1 MAEGVGESGVKSRKK
16 PQNIKSHHNN
26 IPVNFVNKSGKK
38 DNDKQLANKLHAG
51 IQDSDISQ
59 TDISFQRPKHS
70 SQEEQNETNKS
81 TTSVVVRGPST
92 SNSPHRSKEK
102 QESKRDRTKNDNE
115 LVNGCNRIPP
125 NNSRAAEK
133 SKEHEKKVKSKK
145 GKSDSNNK
153 QEARDELDL
162 QQSFQNLIVGNRRQY
177 IADDHNAENSHSD
190 GKEEPISSKK
200 SVKSKE
206 RNKEIE
212 NQLRK
217 DLQQARN
224 KFWLNYFQKRPT
236 ELVVLTFHRMNE
248 LQKVDLK
255 QQHAQFKCG
264 VCQYYCNSMAVVTK
278 HIKEDRHNK
287 NIKKLLDN
295 YTVKVIPSLPAS
307 HTDVQTEMLENLYTQ
322 YGMREDDRTVRQV
335 VVKYIDELV
344 QKELPGCSVR
354 MFGSSVHCLGLKAS
368 DLNIDLRVGKNW
380 VASKALC
387 LVAELIKKN
396 SAFCHVKTNFT
407 EKIPTV
413 VFMHGESKVSCVIS
427 LNNERPVLL
436 SAFIAKYTP
445 LHPFLPRLTTVFRLW
460 GKLACVDQQDKG
472 LWPAYALYLLVI
484 FFLQHCHEPVLPVLN
499 DFVGEAASENP
510 SQSDL
515 NENVLKLD
523 TDEVKSKWQSKNTQT
538 LGELWVNLL
547 KFYASNCDSPDYVVS
562 IDGSEPKFRQPKRI
576 NIVDPFMPKR
586 NVTRTVTC
594 ASLYNYIAHC
604 LKTTYRYFGVP
615 QTQQGP
621 IFGSIAEELT
631 PPEKYLHHK
640 DVFVAHNS
648 MTSQFIRMIPLIDK
662 NYLLNDITEDEAY
675 KKVTKMLNTKH
686 QSYMNLSNVNI
697 KLIERAY
704 PNEGQYKNLIVSP
717 QDANYLIYQLD
728 PTALEYRFNR
738 CTFTADVAMPLV
750 CEVCKEEGHI
760 KDECPAEELSA
771 LEPLPPVDKKMLLWL
786 DALCAEVYDK
796 WIPDAWE
803 LRKRD
808 EIVQLLQQYISS
820 IYPTAVLTL
829 FGSSKNGFGSKRSD
843 LDVCLTFNEEDA
855 RKGLKAPVF
864 IEKLGAQLKKCP
876 GLKNLLIISS
886 AKVPIIKFEH
896 TESKLEG
903 DISLYNILG
912 QENTQLLRSYT
923 EIDNRVTPLGFMM
936 KKFAKHCHIGDA
948 SKGGLSSY
956 AYSLMVI
963 YFLQHCSPPVLP
975 VLQELHE
982 GDGPCPEVYID
993 GCNTY
998 YYKDIHKLNEVW
1010 KDRQKN
1016 TYSVGHLWLQ
1026 LLRFYT
1032 EIFDIENHVISIRTF
1047 KPVTKFEKLW
1057 ISKCIAIEDP
1067 FDVAHNLG
1075 SALSRNMNIFII
1087 KALRK
1092 GRKIFGT
1099 PIHYIPNHTNSIQAI
1114 YFNTA
1119 EFQDTSP
1126 PNDRGCRFCKTIG
1139 HIVRDCPTKKA
1150 IAERKNPQKKHKKSK
1165 ESAATSAEDSKE
1177 TEISLGTS
1185 GSDSESEKD
1194 SAESIGDKMS
1204 LSKAFK
1210 HVEDDNPPMEKTPHL
1225 KLKSTKADYFQPAV
1239 DNVHL
1244 GMTSHLKLKLKSMKA
1259 DSKNNHGQQHHL
1271 VGIPLMKT
1279 GTIQPVPQNA
1289 SSNNNVQEKYF
1300 EDIARTYGVP
1310 YHGIMHSKGMQNS
1323 SLPAGNHDSGELLP
1337 IQTKPVAESEGDI
1350 FKKGVEIPKTLVYTN
1365 SNFKNECQ
1373 NMGLFP
1379 PTHTASSQIPSSI
1392 VYTNSNYRNDRGVPG
1407 ASPPTER
1414 DLNREVMRSLTEM
1427 HQQQRFAPARTPP
1440 LLGNPNCC
1448 ASVNELHS
1456 HQYETVGNSVHLIP
1470 PVIRPSSSSAPTV
1483 SPTLLSPPP
1492 LSSVPRLGSGHP
1504 GATVHRM
1511 TPPVLSVPHVAS
1523 IPSVN
1528 NSCRPGFPVFDR
1540 YYPFFNSPQGP
1551 QATSAVTSRNVHTA
1565 KALHSSAQI
1574 YEDSHRTMTLN
1585 RASLHNPV
1593 SANIGDLSSNVDFDR
1608 SLPPFSFFTIP
1619 NSVPVA
1625 PQSGRNFNNRN
1636 RNKTEFEQSELQQLD
1651 KRAKH
1656 LTKTGECRADQT
1668 SQLYASSST
1677 SDGAHTSAKR
1687 VQKEK
1692 RHYKRGRKI
1701 SKKHMGGED
1710 KGESKHTVTEEKPVS
1725 TDSNSSDS

>member
-1 MAEGVGESGVKSRKK
+1 MKVRERQDAAVKVIIVPNMAEGGGELGVKSRKK
-16 PQNIKSHHNN
+16 PQNIKSHNNN
-26 IPVNFVNKSGKK
+26 IHVNFVNKG
-38 DNDKQLANKLHAG
+38 DNDKHKL
-51 IQDSDISQ
+51 QDSDVSQ
-59 TDISFQRPKHS
+59 TDVSFQSSKHS
-70 SQEEQNETNKS
+70 SQEEQNKTDKS
-81 TTSVVVRGPST
+81 TISVADKGPST
-92 SNSPHRSKEK
+92 SNSPRRLKEN
-102 QESKRDRTKNDNE
+102 QENKRDRKKNDNE

-125 NNSRAAEK
+125 NNGRAGEK
-133 SKEHEKKVKSKK
+133 SKEREKKVKSKK

-153 QEARDELDL
+153 KEAGDALDL
-162 QQSFQNLIVGNRRQY
+162 EQSFQNLIVDNSRQL
-177 IADDHNAENSHSD
+177 NAGDENSHSD
-190 GKEEPISSKK
+190 GKEEPTSSKK
-200 SVKSKE
+200 SGKSKE
-206 RNKEIE
+206 KNKEIE
-212 NQLRK
+212 NNLRK
-217 DLQQARN
+217 DIQQARN
-224 KFWLNYFQKRPT
+224 KFWLNYFQKHPT

-264 VCQYYCNSMAVVTK
+264 VCQYFCNSMAVVTK

-307 HTDVQTEMLENLYTQ
+307 HTDVQTVMLETLYSQ
-322 YGMREDDRTVRQV
+322 YGMTEDDHTVRQA
-335 VVKYIDELV
+335 VVKYVDELV

-354 MFGSSVHCLGLKAS
+354 MFGSSVHCLGLKVA
-368 DLNIDLRVGKNW
+368 DLNIDLRVSKDW

-396 SAFCHVKTNFT
+396 SAFRRVKTNFT

-413 VFMHGESKVSCVIS
+413 VFVHGESKVSCVIS

-436 SAFIAKYTP
+436 SALIAKYTP
-445 LHPFLPRLTTVFRLW
+445 LHPFLPRLTVVFRLW
-460 GKLACVDQQDKG
+460 GKLARVDQQDKG

-484 FFLQHCHEPVLPVLN
+484 FFLQRCREPVLPVLN
-499 DFVGEAASENP
+499 DFVDEAASENP
-510 SQSDL
+510 SQSDS

-662 NYLLNDITEDEAY
+662 NYVLNDMTEDEAY
-675 KKVTKMLNTKH
+675 KKVVKTLNTKH
-686 QSYMNLSNVNI
+686 QSYVNLCNVNI
-697 KLIERAY
+697 KLTERAY

-717 QDANYLIYQLD
+717 QDAHYLIYQLD
-728 PTALEYRFNR
+728 PTALEYRFNKS
-738 CTFTADVAMPLV
+738 TFTADVAVPLV
-750 CEVCKEEGHI
+750 CEVCKEEGHT

-786 DALCAEVYDK
+786 DALCAEVYEK
-796 WIPDAWE
+796 WIPDKWE
-803 LRKRD
+803 LWKRD
-808 EIVQLLQQYISS
+808 EIVQLLQKYISS
-820 IYPTAVLTL
+820 MYPTAVLTL

-843 LDVCLTFNEEDA
+843 LDICLTFNEEDA

-896 TESKLEG
+896 AESKLEG

-963 YFLQHCSPPVLP
+963 YFLQHSSPPVLP

-1016 TYSVGHLWLQ
+1016 TSSVGHLWLQ
-1026 LLRFYT
+1026 LLCFYT
-1032 EIFDIENHVISIRTF
+1032 ETFDIENHVISIRTF

-1092 GRKIFGT
+1092 GRKTFGT
-1099 PIHYIPNHTNSIQAI
+1099 PIHYIPNQSSIQAV

-1119 EFQDTSP
+1119 EFQGTSP
-1126 PNDRGCRFCKTIG
+1126 PNDRGCRFCKSIG

-1150 IAERKNPQKKHKKSK
+1150 IAERKSTQKKHKKSK
-1165 ESAATSAEDSKE
+1165 EGAATSAEDSKE
-1177 TEISLGTS
+1177 TEISVGTS

-1194 SAESIGDKMS
+1194 SGESIGDKMS
-1204 LSKAFK
+1204 LSKVAK
-1210 HVEDDNPPMEKTPHL
+1210 PVEEDNPLTEKTPHL
-1225 KLKSTKADYFQPAV
+1225 KLKSTKAEYFQPAV
-1239 DNVHL
+1239 DNLHL
-1244 GMTSHLKLKLKSMKA
+1244 GMAPHLKLKAAKT

-1271 VGIPLMKT
+1271 VGIPLTRT
-1279 GTIQPVPQNA
+1279 GTVQPVTQNA
-1289 SSNNNVQEKYF
+1289 SADNNLQDKYFEGLRRSNLQEKYF
-1300 EDIARTYGVP
+1300 EDLRRAYSVISC
-1310 YHGIMHSKGMQNS
+1310 HDMMHSEGMQNS
-1323 SLPAGNHDSGELLP
+1323 SVPAGNHDSGELLP
-1337 IQTKPVAESEGDI
+1337 IQTKPVAECEGGI
-1350 FKKGVEIPKTLVYTN
+1350 FNKGVEIPKTLVYTN
-1365 SNFKNECQ
+1365 SNFKNELHS
-1373 NMGLFP
+1373 MTLF

-1392 VYTNSNYRNDRGVPG
+1392 IYTNSNYRNDRGLPG
-1407 ASPPTER
+1407 ASPPAER
-1414 DLNREVMRSLTEM
+1414 DLNLEVMQSLSEM
-1427 HQQQRFAPARTPP
+1427 RQQQRYAASERTPP
-1440 LLGNPNCC
+1440 LLVNPHCC
-1448 ASVNELHS
+1448 TGVNELHS
-1456 HQYETVGNSVHLIP
+1456 HQYETVGNCVHLIP
-1470 PVIRPSSSSAPTV
+1470 PVIRPST
-1483 SPTLLSPPP
+1483 PTLLSPPP
-1492 LSSVPRLGSGHP
+1492 LGCVPRLGHP
-1504 GATVHRM
+1504 VHRM
-1511 TPPVLSVPHVAS
+1511 TPPVPHAASV
-1523 IPSVN
+1523 PSVN
-1528 NSCRPGFPVFDR
+1528 SSCRPGFPVFDR
-1540 YYPFFNSPQGP
+1540 FYPFFNSPRSP
-1551 QATSAVTSRNVHTA
+1551 QATSTVTSRNVHSA
-1565 KALHSSAQI
+1565 NGVHSSAQL
-1574 YEDSHRTMTLN
+1574 YKDFHGTMALT
-1585 RASLHNPV
+1585 RAST
-1593 SANIGDLSSNVDFDR
+1593 GDLSSNIDFDR
-1608 SLPPFSFFTIP
+1608 YLPPFSFYTIP

-1625 PQSGRNFNNRN
+1625 PGRNFNNWN
-1636 RNKTEFEQSELQQLD
+1636 RNKTEFDQSELEQLD
-1651 KRAKH
+1651 KRAKR
-1656 LTKTGECRADQT
+1656 LTKTGAGQ
-1668 SQLYASSST
+1668 
-1677 SDGAHTSAKR
+1677 TSAKR

-1692 RHYKRGRKI
+1692 KHNKRGRP
-1701 SKKHMGGED
+1701 SKKRMGGED
-1710 KGESKHTVTEEKPVS
+1710 KDENKRTLTGEKPVA
-1725 TDSNSSDS
+1725 TDSTSSDS